1 MSDSNKVKLL
11 GISASLRNARWGIGS
26 QNLIQALTNIQNKEA
41 LFTFL
46 QKESELHLENFLN
59 AGRKEGKNFLEI
71 YSSLKKLK
79 GDAGLSNSE
88 VALASALWAAKQE
101 GGEIEH
107 LSLAEYFTANGNI
120 RKEKELRQKLQ
131 NADGLLISGPVYF
144 GDRGS
149 LAERLIDF
157 IAQIPVLTA
166 KLYGGI
172 TVGAKRNG
180 GQETTLIYQMIDMLN
195 LGFLAVGNDSD
206 TTAQYG
212 GTGHAGDVGMMWK
225 DKYGLETA
233 MGTGRRMTHVLSYL
247 NTSAH
252 LNTPPKVL
260 FLILQESNQIA
271 AKGIQHL
278 VTHFDGSMEATVL
291 DIASM
296 QIKPCIACDICPTH
310 IDVDQKYRCIIKSN
324 NDDFERLHP
333 LLLGHDMI
341 VPVVVSMKDRNTIT
355 NNYQTFIERT
365 RYLRRG
371 DYIFSDLLVAPL
383 LYEEIGSCSSY
394 AIRMMTSFVRHHTV
408 LSRPIIAYLNNNKI
422 LNSNQIDSDFSVTLS
437 HCIRLTAGRLLGIHI
452 ENTPKYNPVGYVL
465 SANKNL
471 EDEKLHLRE
480 KMIAARTQKLLK
492 EATTRLA

>member
-1 MSDSNKVKLL
+1 M
-11 GISASLRNARWGIGS
+11 
-26 QNLIQALTNIQNKEA
+26 
-41 LFTFL
+41 
-46 QKESELHLENFLN
+46 
-59 AGRKEGKNFLEI
+59 
-71 YSSLKKLK
+71 
-79 GDAGLSNSE
+79 
-88 VALASALWAAKQE
+88 
-101 GGEIEH
+101 
-107 LSLAEYFTANGNI
+107 
-120 RKEKELRQKLQ
+120 
-131 NADGLLISGPVYF
+131 
-144 GDRGS
+144 
-149 LAERLIDF
+149 
-157 IAQIPVLTA
+157 TA

-278 VTHFDGSMEATVL
+278 VTHFDGTMEATVL

-324 NDDFERLHP
+324 NDDFEKLHP